1 MRISGTAPINKRRIN
16 KMKKKSKSKSKR
28 SGKAKPGMKVQYK
41 CDEKKKKGEP
51 KMCKVKKFTGKKQ
64 KGWKVGE
71 I

>member
-1 MRISGTAPINKRRIN
+1 
-16 KMKKKSKSKSKR
+16 MKKKSKSKSKR